1 MTRDEL
7 IQHLN
12 DAGVSPSLYDFDSFM
27 PDTYLLGRVEGIW
40 SLYSH
45 ERGHLDIEKT
55 FESESDL
62 YEYFWQ
68 KVQHLQQISAI

>member
-1 MTRDEL
+1 
-7 IQHLN
+7 
-12 DAGVSPSLYDFDSFM
+12 
-27 PDTYLLGRVEGIW
+27 LGRVEGIW

>member
-1 MTRDEL
+1 METL
-7 IQHLN
+7 
-12 DAGVSPSLYDFDSFM
+12 V
-27 PDTYLLGRVEGIW
+27 
-40 SLYSH
+40 YSH